1 MKAIEINE
9 KIESARKESLG
20 ICLRFRD
27 YCTLNI
33 MSRTFR
39 LFHKY
44 PHKRYE
50 ILKVIIPIINRNV
63 LNINERKEL
72 KMVIDELHVGLNIPC
87 SD

>member
-1 MKAIEINE
+1 MSINE
-9 KIESARKESLG
+9 KIELARKESLD
-20 ICLRFRD
+20 ICLRFKD
-27 YCTLNI
+27 YNTLSI

-44 PHKRYE
+44 PHKRFE

-72 KMVIDELHVGLNIPC
+72 KLVIDELHVGLNIPC

>member
-1 MKAIEINE
+1 MRINE

-27 YCTLNI
+27 YYTLNV

-44 PHKRYE
+44 PHKRFE

-72 KMVIDELHVGLNIPC
+72 TLVIDRLHVGLNIPC